1 MILTLF
7 VASFWATSGC
17 VVRKV
22 YLEQNELGII
32 DIYGF
37 IHHGTPEPGLAE
49 KIQDKDVAVVSQGF
63 LYDYH
68 QKKKRLQK
76 YIDKYGEI

>member
-1 MILTLF
+1 MLMLS
-7 VASFWATSGC
+7 VVLFWATNSC
-17 VVRKV
+17 VVKKV
-22 YLEQNELGII
+22 YLEQNELGIV

-37 IHHGTPEPGLAE
+37 IKHGTPEAGLTE
-49 KIQDKDVAVVSQGF
+49 KIADKDVAVVSQGF

-68 QKKKRLQK
+68 KKKVRLQK

>member
-1 MILTLF
+1 MLF
-7 VASFWATSGC
+7 AALFWANSC

-22 YLEQNELGII
+22 YLEQNELGIV

-37 IHHGTPEPGLAE
+37 IKRGTPEPGLAE
-49 KIQDKDVAVVSQGF
+49 KIAEKDVAVVSQGF

-68 QKKKRLQK
+68 KKKTKLQK